1 MTPRGKTLLI
11 LSLVLGLAST
21 VLGQEKPGATSK
33 PAVTATPPVADAEVR
48 QEAPKGKKKK
58 AKKAKKAPAAQS
70 AKPGS
75 KTGPVRVTGGR
86 DPYSIYSTGL
96 FQEVYIDDNL
106 NLFKTR
112 QYGGIVPALEEKRG
126 NTISTPAQG
135 GEPLMIHRI
144 GFEQRELFSRLFV
157 LGNGLLSPWIYDNFA
172 QAQGNPEVSYQIVV
186 ELPGAKIPKYNDRRP
201 LVTRAFNSPIDSIE
215 GQPFKGGVRVI
226 ITLKREARYLPV
238 QVGRLLYIDVER

>member
-11 LSLVLGLAST
+11 LALILGFTGAALA
-21 VLGQEKPGATSK
+21 QETPGA
-33 PAVTATPPVADAEVR
+33 PAKAAVSATPGPGEAGVTQDA
-48 QEAPKGKKKK
+48 AKKKK
-58 AKKAKKAPAAQS
+58 KKKKVKKADSGEKA
-70 AKPGS
+70 AKTGS
-75 KTGPVRVTGGR
+75 KTGPVRVTGR
-86 DPYSIYSTGL
+86 DPYSIYTTGL

-106 NLFKTR
+106 NLYRTR
-112 QYGGIVPALEEKRG
+112 QYGGIVPAIEEKRG
-126 NTISTPAQG
+126 TNMSAPAEA
-135 GEPLMIHRI
+135 GEKLMIHRI

-172 QAQGNPEVSYQIVV
+172 QAQGNPEVSYQITV